1 MPILSHGRESFMSE
15 LGGLIERGLARIN
28 ELHVHELGR
37 VLEAAI
43 SVIHPNDR
51 RSGRESLDIFTSKS
65 VEATNAFLQ
74 SARELVLS
82 AVKSTN
88 TVLTPVKV
96 DELISL
102 VRGGLR
108 EGLYLRRFEGYES
121 AFARRVASYGN
132 TMKLSDFRADLS
144 KAALHAGASNR
155 IRASVRE
162 LEDALLTELERQHNT
177 RAFAKKVLQ
186 HSGDR
191 QMSYS
196 ASTFN
201 VMIASPGDVASE
213 RAIVRDVVY
222 EWNAV
227 NANSR
232 RVVLLPVGW
241 ETHSSPEM
249 GATAQTI
256 INRQVLSKCDLLV
269 GVFWTRIGTATER
282 HLSGTVEEIEEH
294 ISAGK
299 PAMLYFSSQP
309 VALDMVDMDQVQKL
323 KAFKASCQS
332 RGLFETYDSHH
343 EFKDKFYRQLQLK
356 VNEHPLF
363 QAANVGGDE
372 QAIVESH
379 TQLPPLSPEARVL
392 LKEASQDRG
401 GTIIHVR
408 YIDGTAIQTNEKNLI
423 SSNERREVAKWEQ
436 ALEELKSKDL
446 VVDRDHKGE
455 VFEITNLGYQVADMI
470 AL

>member
-1 MPILSHGRESFMSE
+1 MPE
-15 LGGLIERGLARIN
+15 LGGLIERGLARMN
-28 ELHVHELGR
+28 ESHLHDLGH
-37 VLEAAI
+37 VLEAAL
-43 SVIHPNDR
+43 SVIRPNER
-51 RSGRESLDIFTSKS
+51 RSGRESLDLFTSKS
-65 VEATNAFLQ
+65 VETMNAFLQ
-74 SARELVLS
+74 SAREFVLRT
-82 AVKSTN
+82 VKRTN
-88 TVLTPVKV
+88 TVLTPLKV
-96 DELISL
+96 NELVSL
-102 VRGGLR
+102 VHGGLP
-108 EGLYLRRFEGYES
+108 EDLYLKRFEGYES
-121 AFARRVASYGN
+121 AFARRVASYGSN
-132 TMKLSDFRADLS
+132 MKLSDFRADLS
-144 KAALHAGASNR
+144 KAALHAGTSNR
-155 IRASVRE
+155 IRVTLRE
-162 LEDALLTELERQHNT
+162 LEDDLLTELERQRNT
-177 RAFAKKVLQ
+177 SPSAKKVPQ
-186 HSGDR
+186 HPGDR
-191 QMSYS
+191 QMSYL
-196 ASTFN
+196 AATFN

-294 ISAGK
+294 ISDGK

-309 VALDMVDMDQVQKL
+309 VVLDTVDMDQVQKL
-323 KAFKASCQS
+323 NAFKASCQS
-332 RGLFETYDSHH
+332 RGLFETYDSHG

-363 QAANVGGDE
+363 QAASADGDE
-372 QAIVESH
+372 QAIVESR
-379 TQLPPLSPEARVL
+379 TQLPDLLPEARVL

-401 GTIIHVR
+401 GTIIHAR
-408 YIDGTAIQTNEKNLI
+408 YIGGTLIQTNGKNLI
-423 SSNERREVAKWEQ
+423 PSNERREVAKWEQ
-436 ALEELKSKDL
+436 ALEELKAKNL
-446 VVDRDHKGE
+446 VVDRGHKGE

-470 AL
+470 VL

>member
-1 MPILSHGRESFMSE
+1 M
-15 LGGLIERGLARIN
+15 
-28 ELHVHELGR
+28 
-37 VLEAAI
+37 
-43 SVIHPNDR
+43 
-51 RSGRESLDIFTSKS
+51 
-65 VEATNAFLQ
+65 
-74 SARELVLS
+74 
-82 AVKSTN
+82 
-88 TVLTPVKV
+88 
-96 DELISL
+96 
-102 VRGGLR
+102 
-108 EGLYLRRFEGYES
+108 
-121 AFARRVASYGN
+121 
-132 TMKLSDFRADLS
+132 
-144 KAALHAGASNR
+144 
-155 IRASVRE
+155 
-162 LEDALLTELERQHNT
+162 ELERQSNT
-177 RAFAKKVLQ
+177 RASEKKIPQ
-186 HSGDR
+186 QGSR

-196 ASTFN
+196 ASTFT

-227 NANSR
+227 NASSR

-294 ISAGK
+294 ISTGK

-309 VALDMVDMDQVQKL
+309 VVLDTVDIEQVQKL
-323 KAFKASCQS
+323 KAFKASCQN
-332 RGLFETYDSHH
+332 RGLFETYDSHG

-363 QAANVGGDE
+363 QDDNVGDVD

-379 TQLPPLSPEARVL
+379 THLPDLSPEARVM
-392 LKEASQDRG
+392 LKEASHDCG
-401 GTIIHVR
+401 GAIIHAR
-408 YIDGTAIQTNEKNLI
+408 YIGGTAIQTNGKNLI
-423 SSNERREVAKWEQ
+423 PSNERREVAKWEQ

-446 VVDRDHKGE
+446 VVDRGHKGE

-470 AL
+470 VL